1 MKINKA
7 LTLAGA
13 ALIVVTSV
21 DAWSQTSSAPMGSD
35 MEASSSMATPQSTK
49 KQDRML
55 SRKVRAALSKDKT
68 ITPSGI
74 VVRAK
79 NGAVILEGTVP
90 DESQIERA
98 TNVAQHVQGVTSV
111 KNSLSIREEGE

>member
-1 MKINKA
+1 MKISKA

-21 DAWSQTSSAPMGSD
+21 NAWSQASAPMGSD
-35 MEASSSMATPQSTK
+35 MEASPPSATPQSTK

-55 SRKVRAALSKDKT
+55 SRKVRAALSKDKG
-68 ITPSGI
+68 ISASRI

-79 NGAVILEGTVP
+79 NGAVILEGSVP
-90 DESQIERA
+90 EESQIQRA
-98 TNVAQHVQGVTSV
+98 TNVTQQVQGVTSV
-111 KNSLSIREEGE
+111 KNALTIQEEGQ